1 LACPVTNTEP
11 APGVVTTIVPQN
23 CQMQLLREWLRV
35 TCDGVIG
42 LMAFDGAGQPQRDY
56 FAQHRPAQHTAR
68 FVFRVR
74 SGMQLDV
81 TFCEPN
87 DALTLS
93 VGWPNALARPQF
105 IELVTQDTGCS
116 IPKPL

>member
-1 LACPVTNTEP
+1 
-11 APGVVTTIVPQN
+11 
-23 CQMQLLREWLRV
+23 
-35 TCDGVIG
+35 
-42 LMAFDGAGQPQRDY
+42 
-56 FAQHRPAQHTAR
+56 
-68 FVFRVR
+68 VR